1 VGGGRRSSRRVRQG
15 RVEMADLAL
24 EVLKGIHAELRGV
37 NTRLDRMDERFE
49 RMDQRFERM
58 DQRFERVDQR
68 FDRAESRIDGVEAG
82 LAEIAKRQTSM
93 EVRLATEIVAVVGAI
108 HELRDV
114 LVADRGVRQK
124 VEDHEVRLLRLER
137 R

>member
-1 VGGGRRSSRRVRQG
+1 
-15 RVEMADLAL
+15 MADLAL

-37 NTRLDRMDERFE
+37 NTRLDRMDERFG
-49 RMDQRFERM
+49 RM

-114 LVADRGVRQK
+114 LVADRAVRQK